1 MTSESLQDH
10 QPQTIR
16 VLTFN
21 ILSTDH
27 ASWERRLQAARTG
40 LQALRPDILALQESR
55 RRPYLLT
62 LRAGEMPLELGR
74 RIDYIM
80 IRSGIHGPTLAIA
93 DCRRVLDRRVAG
105 IWASDH
111 FGVVADLQVP
121 THPPGTWQDI
131 EFH

>member
-40 LQALRPDILALQESR
+40 LQALRPDILALQEPTPAIPSHPR
-55 RRPYLLT
+55 TRWYAPGRC
-62 LRAGEMPLELGR
+62 RSNWAGGS
-74 RIDYIM
+74 IT
-80 IRSGIHGPTLAIA
+80 S
-93 DCRRVLDRRVAG
+93 
-105 IWASDH
+105 
-111 FGVVADLQVP
+111 
-121 THPPGTWQDI
+121 
-131 EFH
+131 

>member
-62 LRAGEMPLELGR
+62 LEPAGTR
-74 RIDYIM
+74 RGDAARIGPAD
-80 IRSGIHGPTLAIA
+80 RLHHDQKWHSRTDSGY
-93 DCRRVLDRRVAG
+93 C
-105 IWASDH
+105 
-111 FGVVADLQVP
+111 
-121 THPPGTWQDI
+121 
-131 EFH
+131 